1 MHQYHNYQQ
10 SGDEIMAGHNPIA
23 QHTPKETLNSII
35 NVLQYLTTTFDQ
47 LDDKNTKDDDEELL
61 NASGV
66 QGLCRI
72 VDCVKDAAETCYA
85 QLNEEPP
92 F

>member
-1 MHQYHNYQQ
+1 
-10 SGDEIMAGHNPIA
+10 MAGHNPIV
-23 QHTPKETLNSII
+23 QDTPKETLNSII

-47 LDDKNTKDDDEELL
+47 LDDKSTEVDNEELL
-61 NASGV
+61 NTSSI

>member
-1 MHQYHNYQQ
+1 
-10 SGDEIMAGHNPIA
+10 MAGHNPIV
-23 QHTPKETLNSII
+23 QDTPKETLNSII
-35 NVLQYLTTTFDQ
+35 NVLLYLTTTFNQ
-47 LDDKNTKDDDEELL
+47 LDEKNTEVDDEELL
-61 NASGV
+61 NASGI

-85 QLNEEPP
+85 QLLDEKP

>member
-1 MHQYHNYQQ
+1 MQ
-10 SGDEIMAGHNPIA
+10 GHNPIV
-23 QHTPKETLNSII
+23 QDSPKETLNSII

-47 LDDKNTKDDDEELL
+47 LDDKNTEVDDEELL
-61 NASGV
+61 NASDI

-85 QLNEEPP
+85 QLLNEKP